1 MLRRKFF
8 LAFFLVTLILFC
20 GLSLIGWVYTSQ
32 RHQAQILL
40 QNEIQSV
47 IDQRIDLQT
56 QETTSDLFGEDDLVS
71 ILLLGLD
78 ARAGSDVAHCD
89 VIQFIELN
97 RKNDRVRITAI
108 PRGTFALLPEAGHVP
123 SDYYVSNACAIGG
136 LEYGMTQIEQI
147 LGKQTDYVVMV
158 GFSKALGIFR
168 LLQLPTTETLQWLR
182 ARHAYAIGE
191 PQRAHNHSTFLK
203 QLLTQDTI
211 SQFTALEYILYK
223 LVDTDLT
230 FSQAQ
235 ELSRVVVAM
244 ELSKYPERV
253 ELSMKPEYL
262 VQEVA
267 YDPEMLTTF
276 LESPFNPPEGASK
289 EEIQQEIIDI
299 ITMNLH
305 DPILVERM
313 FEQQLWWQL
322 EDASMRESMHFT
334 LLETYLSQKKEEEER
349 QTLLADYIIEM
360 EALGETNWAERG
372 RALLTLTF

>member
-1 MLRRKFF
+1 MFRRKFF
-8 LAFFLVTLILFC
+8 IAFSLIILIFFC
-20 GLSLIGWVYTSQ
+20 GLSLAGWVYTSQ
-32 RHQAQILL
+32 QHQARILL
-40 QNEIQSV
+40 QNEIQSL
-47 IDQRIDLQT
+47 IDQRIDQQT
-56 QETTSDLFGEDDLVS
+56 DESNLDLFGDDDLVS

-89 VIQFIELN
+89 VIQLIELD
-97 RKNDRVRITAI
+97 RKNEVIRITAI
-108 PRGTFALLPEAGHVP
+108 PRGTFALLPGAGHVP

-136 LEYGMTQIEQI
+136 LEYGITQIEQI
-147 LGKQTDYVVMV
+147 LGKQSDYVVMV

-223 LVDTDLT
+223 LIDTDLT

-235 ELSRVVVAM
+235 ELVREVIAM
-244 ELSKYPERV
+244 ELSTYPERV
-253 ELSMKPEYL
+253 ELSMKPEYV
-262 VQEVA
+262 VQEVT
-267 YDPEMLTTF
+267 YDPELLTTF
-276 LESPFNPPEGASK
+276 LESPFNPPDGASK
-289 EEIQQEIIDI
+289 EEIQQEIIAI
-299 ITMNLH
+299 ITTNLH

-322 EDASMRESMHFT
+322 DDASAREAMHFT

-349 QTLLADYIIEM
+349 QALLADYIIEM
-360 EALGETNWAERG
+360 EALGETTWAERG